1 MKALCAVGLSALA
14 ACGGTVD
21 LPVVQDVD
29 VFVSGGGVAA
39 VSAACAAKAAGA
51 RVFLAAPRPQL
62 GEDVCGKLRLRREPG
77 DDERSAK
84 SLVPSRWFG
93 PRKKPWVRRSQ
104 LSTKKNTQGRCPVY
118 FLVGVTGFEATI
130 LCQLCTYRTILLS
143 KILILDMQFAQYI
156 GRCPGD
162 AEVS

>member
-77 DDERSAK
+77 DDERSALFAEIF
-84 SLVPSRWFG
+84 SPEAAPRDTRTLPQAAWTTPGSHASR
-93 PRKKPWVRRSQ
+93 
-104 LSTKKNTQGRCPVY
+104 T
-118 FLVGVTGFEATI
+118 A
-130 LCQLCTYRTILLS
+130 
-143 KILILDMQFAQYI
+143 A
-156 GRCPGD
+156 
-162 AEVS
+162 A